1 MEQLFDFPLV
11 ENFNEENNFCRN
23 LEEQVHEGFV
33 FMPYTN
39 FGRHLNEMGFKN
51 YNSIPRSVNEY
62 NFLSSLKNNIGESAK
77 AQIVCIHN
85 SLYSGYAWVFMTVFN
100 AKKNNYYALTFK
112 VHEDMSGIHLEMKD
126 VFEKTMEKGI
136 LCTVYR
142 YKFLKERNVS
152 KL

>member
-1 MEQLFDFPLV
+1 MEQLFDFTLV
-11 ENFNEENNFCRN
+11 ENFNEDHDYYKN
-23 LEEQVHEGFV
+23 LEGHAQEGFV
-33 FMPYTN
+33 VMPYTN
-39 FGRHLNEMGFKN
+39 FGTHLNAMGFEN

-62 NFLSSLKNNIGESAK
+62 NFLSSLKNNMNESGK

-85 SLYSGYAWVFMTVFN
+85 SLYSGSAWVFMTVFN

-112 VHEDMSGIHLEMKD
+112 VNEDMSGIHLKMKD
-126 VFEKTMEKGI
+126 VFEKTMKKGI

-142 YKFLKERNVS
+142 YKFLKESNVS